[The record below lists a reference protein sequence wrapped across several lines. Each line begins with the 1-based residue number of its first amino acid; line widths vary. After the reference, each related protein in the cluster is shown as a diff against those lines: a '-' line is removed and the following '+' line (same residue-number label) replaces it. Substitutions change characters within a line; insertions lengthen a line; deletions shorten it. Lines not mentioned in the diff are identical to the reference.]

1 MNIFKKIL
9 IPVLLFSSI
18 FTIAGCGKKKD
29 KKKTNEIITHE
40 AAKGKIGKDGGQ
52 LSDKDNNVSLNIPK
66 DALDKDTEISMKY
79 VSCDEEI
86 SDSPSLSFLGAVEY
100 GPSGTKFNKEVEA
113 KVKLTKAPTNS
124 TISVYCYDE
133 ENDIWDYV
141 TSATVSNGYATCKIT
156 HFSKYEY
163 LDITP
168 TMHNKYET
176 LVRQAISEGKSDEWI
191 TLTYYDYLV
200 DECHVLDYY
209 PNYDGYYYYGCGLK
223 INGNYQVGEKKGNA
237 EELSYI
243 WGDSNKVGNTY
254 GKSSVS
260 GSTTSYEDYKKA
272 TEGES
277 SNVDAITVTVIV
289 EYKIITPQ
297 FTMSATKTELK
308 KGESADV
315 TVYCHYYDAANTL
328 HQDFPLDDYYLTLN
342 CSSSNFILDKTSVT
356 TDASG
361 KAKFK
366 VTCNKDGE
374 KAIIKAIF
382 DVSGD
387 FGTHAEGS
395 IHFGSE
401 GGYTISGHITE
412 TLSFIYHVDPTFVD
426 GCSITSNGTFRLT
439 IEYDI
444 EGTLK
449 DENGNI
455 GGTINFTNIDA
466 TYSSSK
472 NGLIIVEDGETS
484 VGAYD
489 IFGAKENSEKTGTP
503 SYSVSISSKGIEVED
518 FETITTLYG
527 SGISYGHTPAGDID
541 YSYPSVIAIKNKSS
555 LLLPFTFEEGT
566 STNSSTSLKDNIE
579 ILFDFEGYTTALE
592 NWTGIIVESKTE
604 STTQTI
610 TITSGSGN

>member
-1 MNIFKKIL
+1 MNIFKKLL

-29 KKKTNEIITHE
+29 KKKTNEIVTHE
-40 AAKGKIGKDGGQ
+40 AAKGKVGKDGGEVK
-52 LSDKDNNVSLNIPK
+52 DKDNNVSLNIPK

-86 SDSPSLSFLGAVEY
+86 SDSPSLNFLGAVEY

-113 KVKLTKAPTNS
+113 KVKLTKTPVNS

-141 TSATVSNGYATCKIT
+141 TSATVSNGYATCKIS

-168 TMHNKYET
+168 QMHNKYET

-209 PNYDGYYYYGCGLK
+209 PNYEGYYYYGCGLK
-223 INGNYQVGEKKGNA
+223 IFGNYQIGDKKGNA
-237 EELSYI
+237 EDLSMV
-243 WGDSNKVGNTY
+243 WGDSNRSGNTY
-254 GKSSVS
+254 GKSTVS
-260 GSTTSYEDYKKA
+260 GSTTTNSEYKKA
-272 TEGES
+272 TEN
-277 SNVDAITVTVIV
+277 SNVEGVSVTVII
-289 EYKIITPQ
+289 EYKMITPQ
-297 FTMSATKTELK
+297 FTISASKTNLK

-315 TVYCHYYDAANTL
+315 SLYCHYSNPVNPIYP
-328 HQDFPLDDYYLTLN
+328 DFALPGYYLAL
-342 CSSSNFILDKTSVT
+342 SSSSSSFSVDKSSVV
-356 TDASG
+356 TDENGRATY
-361 KAKFK
+361 K

-374 KAIIKAIF
+374 KAVIKAVF
-382 DVSGD
+382 EAPGS
-387 FGTHAEGS
+387 FGTYAEGKL
-395 IHFGSE
+395 HVGSE
-401 GGYTISGHITE
+401 DGYTISGHVTE
-412 TLSFIYHVDPTFVD
+412 TLSFIYHVDPTIVD

-455 GGTINFTNIDA
+455 SGTINFTNIDA
-466 TYSSSK
+466 TYISSK
-472 NGLIIVEDGETS
+472 NGIIIVEEGVSE
-484 VGAYD
+484 VGTYD
-489 IFGAKENSEKTGTP
+489 LFGTKENSEKTGTP
-503 SYSVSISSKGIEVED
+503 SYSVSISSQGIEVENL
-518 FETITTLYG
+518 ETITTLYG
-527 SGISYGHTPAGDID
+527 SGITYGHSPAGDID
-541 YSYPSVIAIKNKSS
+541 YSFTNMITIKNKSS

-579 ILFDFEGYTTALE
+579 ILFSFEGYTTTLE
-592 NWTGIIVESKTE
+592 NWAGIIVESRAE

-610 TITSGSGN
+610 TITK